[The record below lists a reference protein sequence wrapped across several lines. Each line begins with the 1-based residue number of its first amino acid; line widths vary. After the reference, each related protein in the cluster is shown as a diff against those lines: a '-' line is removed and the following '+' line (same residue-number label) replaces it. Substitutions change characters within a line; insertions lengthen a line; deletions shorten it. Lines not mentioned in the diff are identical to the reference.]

1 MSSRDELF
9 MRAALAEARIALQNG
24 DVPVGA
30 VIVRNGEIIGSG
42 HNVREAESDPSGHAE
57 IKAIVEAGKTLG
69 DWRLEGSTI
78 YVTLE
83 PCVMCTGACI
93 VSRLSRIV
101 FGAYDKKAGCCGSVT
116 DLTAL
121 HLENE
126 PDVFG
131 GVLQEECESLL
142 RSFFDSRRSG
152 HSDD

>member
-1 MSSRDELF
+1 MVSRDELF
-9 MRAALAEARIALQNG
+9 MRAALDEAHIALQNG

-30 VIVRNGEIIGSG
+30 VIVRNGEIISSG
-42 HNVREAESDPSGHAE
+42 HNVRERETDPSGHAE
-57 IKAIVEAGKTLG
+57 IRAIFNAGKALG
-69 DWRLEGSTI
+69 DWRLDGCTI

-121 HLENE
+121 HIESE

-142 RSFFDSRRSG
+142 RSFFDSRRSAHG
-152 HSDD
+152 DD